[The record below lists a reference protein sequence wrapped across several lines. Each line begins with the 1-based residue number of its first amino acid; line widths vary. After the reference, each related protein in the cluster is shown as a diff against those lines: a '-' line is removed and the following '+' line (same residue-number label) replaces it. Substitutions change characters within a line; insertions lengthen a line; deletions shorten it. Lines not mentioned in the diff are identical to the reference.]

1 MNTTDNNQIDTITTG
16 LHRSILILRLL
27 EWIHWILGL
36 VLITAGLLL
45 LRSAMDLVKDPRP
58 ITATWLILEVIV
70 IGLHFVVTAI
80 LNQARHELDA
90 YIARLRNQMA

>member
-1 MNTTDNNQIDTITTG
+1 
-16 LHRSILILRLL
+16 
-27 EWIHWILGL
+27 
-36 VLITAGLLL
+36 
-45 LRSAMDLVKDPRP
+45 MDLVKDPRP